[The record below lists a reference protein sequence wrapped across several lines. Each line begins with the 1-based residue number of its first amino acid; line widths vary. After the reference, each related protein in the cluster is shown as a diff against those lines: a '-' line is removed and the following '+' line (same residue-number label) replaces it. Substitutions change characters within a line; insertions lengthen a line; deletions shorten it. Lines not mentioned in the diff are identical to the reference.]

1 MIHLN
6 YNNLDEATQER
17 LLNMSKKDVEK
28 RFGEQLKNYAKK
40 HYTNYQALLEEEAI
54 RNLYNYK
61 YVFKI

>member
-1 MIHLN
+1 MVHLN

-40 HYTNYQALLEEEAI
+40 HYVNYQSLLEEEAI